1 MQNAGGRKAHPFFVN
16 AAEITG
22 IPVSNL
28 VGSLRHGVV
37 TGTQKFS
44 GYSDT
49 IIDEVIDRADVFILI
64 KEIADMSSF
73 LIDLLGQ
80 CVQRQR
86 LCIVLC
92 DEIQQDAHDLAF
104 IVSFLWLKICKNL
117 GEELFCQLFLLVLA
131 ADVSVRVE
139 LQDLL

>member
-1 MQNAGGRKAHPFFVN
+1 MSGLCH
-16 AAEITG
+16 
-22 IPVSNL
+22 S
-28 VGSLRHGVV
+28 VV
-37 TGTQKFS
+37 TGTQKLS

-49 IIDEVIDRADVFILI
+49 IIDEVIDGADVFVLI

-73 LIDLLGQ
+73 LIDLFGQ

-104 IVSFLWLKICKNL
+104 IVSFLWLKICENL
-117 GEELFCQLFLLVLA
+117 GEEFFRQLFLLVLA

-139 LQDLL
+139 L

>member
-1 MQNAGGRKAHPFFVN
+1 MSGLCH
-16 AAEITG
+16 
-22 IPVSNL
+22 S
-28 VGSLRHGVV
+28 VV
-37 TGTQKFS
+37 AGTQKFS
-44 GYSDT
+44 GYSET

-86 LCIVLC
+86 LCVVLC
-92 DEIQQDAHDLAF
+92 DEIQQDAYDLAF
-104 IVSFLWLKICKNL
+104 IVSFLGLKICKNL

-131 ADVSVRVE
+131 ADVSVRVD

>member
-1 MQNAGGRKAHPFFVN
+1 MSGLCH
-16 AAEITG
+16 
-22 IPVSNL
+22 S
-28 VGSLRHGVV
+28 VV
-37 TGTQKFS
+37 AGTQKFS

-86 LCIVLC
+86 LCVVLC
-92 DEIQQDAHDLAF
+92 DEIQQDALDKAI
-104 IVSFLWLKICKNL
+104 IVSFIRLEICKNL
-117 GEELFCQLFLLVLA
+117 GEELICQHFMLVLEA
-131 ADVSVRVE
+131 EVSDRVD

>member
-1 MQNAGGRKAHPFFVN
+1 M
-16 AAEITG
+16 
-22 IPVSNL
+22 
-28 VGSLRHGVV
+28 GSLRHGVV
-37 TGTQKFS
+37 TGTQKLS

-49 IIDEVIDRADVFILI
+49 IIDEVINGPDVFVLI
-64 KEIADMSSF
+64 KEIADMSGF

-104 IVSFLWLKICKNL
+104 IVSFLWLKIRENL
-117 GEELFCQLFLLVLA
+117 GEEFFRQLFLLVLA

-139 LQDLL
+139 L

>member
-1 MQNAGGRKAHPFFVN
+1 M
-16 AAEITG
+16 
-22 IPVSNL
+22 
-28 VGSLRHGVV
+28 
-37 TGTQKFS
+37 S
-44 GYSDT
+44 G
-49 IIDEVIDRADVFILI
+49 
-64 KEIADMSSF
+64 F
-73 LIDLLGQ
+73 LIDLFGQ

-104 IVSFLWLKICKNL
+104 IVSFLGLKICKNL

-139 LQDLL
+139 L

>member
-1 MQNAGGRKAHPFFVN
+1 MSGLCH
-16 AAEITG
+16 
-22 IPVSNL
+22 S
-28 VGSLRHGVV
+28 VV
-37 TGTQKFS
+37 AGTQKLS

-49 IIDEVIDRADVFILI
+49 IIDEVIDGADVFVLI

-73 LIDLLGQ
+73 LIDLFSQ

-92 DEIQQDAHDLAF
+92 DEIQQDTHDLAF
-104 IVSFLWLKICKNL
+104 IVSFLWLKICENL
-117 GEELFCQLFLLVLA
+117 GEEFFRQLFLLVLA

-139 LQDLL
+139 L

>member
-1 MQNAGGRKAHPFFVN
+1 MSGLCH
-16 AAEITG
+16 
-22 IPVSNL
+22 S
-28 VGSLRHGVV
+28 VV
-37 TGTQKFS
+37 AGTQKFS

-86 LCIVLC
+86 LCVVLC

-131 ADVSVRVE
+131 ADVSVRAD